1 MDGPVREMTLTEWV
15 DRLPPVHDARKE
27 LATLLAD
34 LAAARAEIE
43 RVREETIEACA
54 KVAEGWALPGPGG
67 INTDGIPSEILVG
80 IDRDHYET
88 QEDLAFHVSGAAR
101 AQIAAFIRALS
112 RPATGGTT

>member
-43 RVREETIEACA
+43 RVRGETIEACA
-54 KVAEGWALPGPGG
+54 KVCQEFASAVRASAIGQ
-67 INTDGIPSEILVG
+67 
-80 IDRDHYET
+80 IDPVRTATEL
-88 QEDLAFHVSGAAR
+88 EAS
-101 AQIAAFIRALS
+101 IRALS